1 MIKYPLTVSKIQ
13 LRYYICLLKDL
24 VRVNHVVSL
33 PIMFPSAQ
41 TACSHTFW
49 CGDDNSLK
57 NKGTAPVIKRHL

>member
-41 TACSHTFW
+41 TACSHTF
-49 CGDDNSLK
+49 
-57 NKGTAPVIKRHL
+57 